1 MTKFVWFLALAT
13 VVSVSANDIQGVLP
27 LGDDVKVDNV
37 VEPAQKE
44 IEKDVKFPMVELTK
58 SKASKIFENSKDL
71 DETLLRPIG
80 PIFPSLLQPS
90 FFDNGPLWKNSLDLG
105 NNDMHADPSQPKKG
119 ILTIILVK
127 SKNQKPDAIADVE
140 KSISDE
146 AKVLDK
152 DAAQFKDEM
161 KLRAENSF
169 KTLTHFI
176 LNDLFNNRI
185 DGSDSAAPHLLGG
198 DGDPD
203 HFFRF
208 RNEKDNAPH
217 LLGGDGDP
225 DHFFRFRTGG
235 DNGDFI
241 RYVKGDEMPILS
253 DDIGRYHQN
262 TDKSCNLLRFLKIK
276 AHLHYRTIVHL
287 IFFSGIL
294 LIILM
299 IVSLSIRVH
308 KRRDALR
315 RYNRNNIDISSIDS
329 AMAKQR
335 EAEGLSAKNGRLFKL
350 GSFKAS
356 YEQKMAPS
364 LLRSAPPSY
373 DQINN
378 SESAKTKTRSSL
390 INSLAAAYKT
400 RYQKASGSNDD
411 EDRKSI
417 SSLPPYEE
425 KPEPRN

>member
-1 MTKFVWFLALAT
+1 MTKLVWFLALTAI
-13 VVSVSANDIQGVLP
+13 VSANDIQGVLP
-27 LGDDVKVDNV
+27 LGDDIKIDAAIKP
-37 VEPAQKE
+37 VEKQ
-44 IEKDVKFPMVELTK
+44 IEENVKFPMLELTK
-58 SKASKIFENSKDL
+58 SEPLKTFENSKDL

-80 PIFPSLLQPS
+80 PIFPSLLQPG
-90 FFDNGPLWKNSLDLG
+90 FFGNGPLLRNGLELNS
-105 NNDMHADPSQPKKG
+105 NDMRADPSQPKKG

-127 SKNQKPDAIADVE
+127 SKHQQPDALTDVE
-140 KSISDE
+140 KSISNGE
-146 AKVLDK
+146 NALEE
-152 DAAQFKDEM
+152 DATQFRDDM
-161 KLRAENSF
+161 KMRAENSF

-185 DGSDSAAPHLLGG
+185 DASNPAAPPHFLGGNGDPDHFFKFRSRGDDAPHLLGG
-198 DGDPD
+198 NGDPD
-203 HFFRF
+203 HFFRYDMN
-208 RNEKDNAPH
+208 R
-217 LLGGDGDP
+217 
-225 DHFFRFRTGG
+225 G

-253 DDIGRYHQN
+253 DDIGRYHQP
-262 TDKSCNLLRFLKIK
+262 TEKACNLLRFLKIK

-299 IVSLSIRVH
+299 IVSLSIRVN

-315 RYNRNNIDISSIDS
+315 RYKRNNIDISSIDS
-329 AMAKQR
+329 AMAKKR
-335 EAEGLSAKNGRLFKL
+335 EAEGLSPNSGRLFKL

-373 DQINN
+373 DQIDN
-378 SESAKTKTRSSL
+378 SESPKTKTRSSL
-390 INSLAAAYKT
+390 INSLAAAYKN
-400 RYQKASGSNDD
+400 RYQQASSHHEE

-425 KPEPRN
+425 KPEPKN